1 MAQENGERRESLGLW
16 ADHEQP
22 IPLLTGEQPS
32 PQSAG
37 EGETSTSTLLTR
49 TSVHRRDAERRT
61 AADFSP
67 ERMLRAPA
75 GGRPSS
81 GWRLAAFRLSG
92 GLVRVAP
99 SAAELRQRELIAR
112 VKTPIRGCRKIAFIS
127 RKGGVGKTSTCL
139 LAGHTFAAYRGD
151 RVVALDGNPDAGT
164 LGHRVRR
171 ETTATVASLLAD
183 AGQIER
189 YADIRGYTSQAPTR
203 LEVIAADDD
212 PRVTEA
218 LGDGEF
224 RRAIHLLE
232 RHYNLVCLDTGT
244 GVLESATRG
253 ILDAADQIVVVI
265 APSLDSAR
273 AASSTL
279 DWLEA
284 NGYAHLVV
292 GAVGVV
298 NGVRATSGMVDVDRV
313 EEHFAGRC
321 RATVRVPWDAHLET
335 GAEAIVGE
343 LAPET
348 RQAHL
353 ELAAAIAAGFTD
365 RSERRG

>member
-1 MAQENGERRESLGLW
+1 MTQDNGDRPERLGLW
-16 ADHEQP
+16 PDDEQP
-22 IPLLTGEQPS
+22 IPLLTAEQPS
-32 PQSAG
+32 PQPTD
-37 EGETSTSTLLTR
+37 EGETSRSAVLTR
-49 TSVHRRDAERRT
+49 TSVDGRATERRT
-61 AADFSP
+61 AADFSS
-67 ERMLRAPA
+67 ERMLRPPA
-75 GGRPSS
+75 GARPSS

-99 SAAELRQRELIAR
+99 SASELRQRELVAR

-164 LGHRVRR
+164 LGHRIRR

-218 LGDGEF
+218 LGEGEF
-224 RRAIHLLE
+224 RRAIHVLE

-284 NGYAHLVV
+284 NGYAHLVP

-298 NGVRATSGMVDVDRV
+298 NGVRPTNGLVDVDRV

-321 RATVRVPWDAHLET
+321 RTTVRVPWDAHLET
-335 GAEAIVGE
+335 GAEAIVEE

-353 ELAAAIAAGFTD
+353 ELAAAIAAGFAD
-365 RSERRG
+365 RSEGRE

>member
-1 MAQENGERRESLGLW
+1 MDGQA
-16 ADHEQP
+16 
-22 IPLLTGEQPS
+22 T
-32 PQSAG
+32 
-37 EGETSTSTLLTR
+37 
-49 TSVHRRDAERRT
+49 ERRT
-61 AADFSP
+61 AAEFSP
-67 ERMLRAPA
+67 ERMLRTAA
-75 GGRPSS
+75 EGRPSS

-99 SAAELRQRELIAR
+99 SAAEHRQRELIAR
-112 VKTPIRGCRKIAFIS
+112 VKSPIHGCRKIAFIS

-171 ETTATVASLLAD
+171 ETSATVASLLAD
-183 AGQIER
+183 AEQIER

-284 NGYAHLVV
+284 NGYAHLVP

-298 NGVRATSGMVDVDRV
+298 NGVRATNGLVDVDRV

-335 GAEAIVGE
+335 GSEAVVEE
-343 LAPET
+343 LARRT
-348 RQAHL
+348 RQAFL
-353 ELAAAIAAGFTD
+353 ELAAAIAAEFTD
-365 RSERRG
+365 RSERRE

>member
-1 MAQENGERRESLGLW
+1 MTQKNGDREQSLGVW
-16 ADHEQP
+16 PDDQQP
-22 IPLLTGEQPS
+22 IPLLTAEASTNSMDGEMSRPAVLAAALVDERV
-32 PQSAG
+32 P
-37 EGETSTSTLLTR
+37 
-49 TSVHRRDAERRT
+49 DRRT
-61 AADFSP
+61 AAEFSP
-67 ERMLRAPA
+67 ERMLRTAA
-75 GGRPSS
+75 GGRPNS

-224 RRAIHLLE
+224 RQAIHLLE

-284 NGYAHLVV
+284 NGYEDLVP
-292 GAVGVV
+292 GAVGVI
-298 NGVRATSGMVDVDRV
+298 NGMRATKGLVDINRV

-321 RATVRVPWDAHLET
+321 RTTVRVPWDAHLET
-335 GAEAIVGE
+335 GAEAAVEE

-353 ELAAAIAAGFTD
+353 ELAAAIAAGFNET
-365 RSERRG
+365 SERRA

>member
-1 MAQENGERRESLGLW
+1 MTQENGDRAESLELW
-16 ADHEQP
+16 PDDEQP
-22 IPLLTGEQPS
+22 VPLLTAEHASTQPME
-32 PQSAG
+32 
-37 EGETSTSTLLTR
+37 EGETARPVVLTR
-49 TSVHRRDAERRT
+49 TSVNGQATERRT

-75 GGRPSS
+75 GGRPRS
-81 GWRLAAFRLSG
+81 GWRLTAFRLSG

-224 RRAIHLLE
+224 RQAIHLLE

-284 NGYAHLVV
+284 NGYEDLVP
-292 GAVGVV
+292 GAVGVI
-298 NGVRATSGMVDVDRV
+298 NGMRATNGLVDINRV

-321 RATVRVPWDAHLET
+321 RTTVRVPWDAHLET
-335 GAEAIVGE
+335 GAEAAVEE

-353 ELAAAIAAGFTD
+353 ELAAAIAAGFNET
-365 RSERRG
+365 SERRA